1 MPEPKAYIE
10 LASKPLNPEVE
21 TLSDRR
27 LRSVARWHA
36 FAMREEARV
45 WNEEAE
51 MARQRP
57 MEQREP
63 LNAQGEKTVDTELS
77 GDLRKHEPDTKQGT
91 IEDHKQELASSD
103 KTETIESHDQ
113 DRSSGDEECH
123 QYHEIAESDSS
134 AINDGESPEKKQAV
148 FERADEHHGHIHTL
162 EFNRVYAQKAE
173 MPVLNH
179 SAAAGWPGS
188 HEDESVTAPHTPAPE
203 ANVEKTSGGDKSV
216 ERRGD
221 EGAEYG
227 VGVTGGSARQKK
239 DKMGR
244 KRAFGWMCLG

>member
-63 LNAQGEKTVDTELS
+63 LNAQGEKTVDTEVRNVTKSLLDSHQTDVNLS
-77 GDLRKHEPDTKQGT
+77 VVR
-91 IEDHKQELASSD
+91 
-103 KTETIESHDQ
+103 
-113 DRSSGDEECH
+113 
-123 QYHEIAESDSS
+123 
-134 AINDGESPEKKQAV
+134 
-148 FERADEHHGHIHTL
+148 
-162 EFNRVYAQKAE
+162 
-173 MPVLNH
+173 
-179 SAAAGWPGS
+179 
-188 HEDESVTAPHTPAPE
+188 
-203 ANVEKTSGGDKSV
+203 
-216 ERRGD
+216 
-221 EGAEYG
+221 
-227 VGVTGGSARQKK
+227 
-239 DKMGR
+239 
-244 KRAFGWMCLG
+244 